1 MPDKAKLTVRQVL
14 LIKNLTKGMT
24 IADAA
29 KQAGYS
35 ENCPGQVGWTA
46 LAAIKEKMPAILD
59 RHGLTRDYLVDR
71 CLKPLIEATETK
83 FFQKDGKIE
92 DEVEVVAWG
101 PRKDGLDMA
110 FKLRGDY
117 AAVEKNGD
125 AVVNVQINT
134 NVQVPE
140 P

>member
-29 KQAGYS
+29 RQAGYS
-35 ENCPGQVGWTA
+35 EENPRQVGSTA
-46 LAAIKEKMPAILD
+46 LAAVREKMPAILD
-59 RHGLTRDYLVDR
+59 KHGLTQDYLVDK
-71 CLKPLIEATETK
+71 CLRPLMDATETK
-83 FFQKDGKIE
+83 FFQKDGKIT
-92 DEVEVVAWG
+92 DEAEVIAWG

-125 AVVNVQINT
+125 AIVNVQINT